1 MVTDMSAN
9 GMPAGAGRVRRAL
22 LIPGDHL
29 AARLVRLYAGLAG
42 FGVSLALML
51 RARLG
56 LGPWD
61 VLHQGIARHLGVQI
75 GWVSIAVSGLVLVA
89 WIPLRQRPGLG
100 TISNAVIV
108 GLVVNG
114 ALDVLP
120 APRALA
126 WRIAWLAAGIGLNAL
141 ATACYI
147 GAGLGPGP
155 RDGLMT
161 GLAARGYSLRLVR
174 TLIELSA
181 LAAGIALSGSFG
193 PGTVAYALSIGPL
206 TQVLLPRLTVR
217 PPPGENETS
226 ENKPGESETGED
238 KKGTRSH
245 DGTDLRSRH
254 SRLGR
259 AGRRPGRPGPGGRA
273 ARLRLRLGRRP
284 SGRRQPQL

>member
-1 MVTDMSAN
+1 MVADMSAK
-9 GMPAGAGRVRRAL
+9 R
-22 LIPGDHL
+22 L
-29 AARLVRLYAGLAG
+29 ARLYAGLAG
-42 FGVSLALML
+42 FGISLALMV

-75 GWVSIAVSGLVLVA
+75 GWVTIAVSGLVMLA

-120 APRALA
+120 PPRALA
-126 WRIAWLAAGIGLNAL
+126 WRAAWLAAGIGLNAL

-161 GLAARGYSLRLVR
+161 GLAARGHSLRAVR
-174 TLIELSA
+174 TVIELSV
-181 LAAGIALSGSFG
+181 LVIGIVLGG
-193 PGTVAYALSIGPL
+193 NCGVGTLAYALSIGPL
-206 TQVLLPRLTVR
+206 TQLLLPRLTVPR
-217 PPPGENETS
+217 QPGRNDS
-226 ENKPGESETGED
+226 EKE
-238 KKGTRSH
+238 KGTRRH
-245 DGTDLRSRH
+245 DGTDLRNR
-254 SRLGR
+254 RARRGR
-259 AGRRPGRPGPGGRA
+259 PWRRPGRPGPGGRA
-273 ARLRLRLGRRP
+273 ARV
-284 SGRRQPQL
+284 

>member
-1 MVTDMSAN
+1 MLLRRMVSAAS
-9 GMPAGAGRVRRAL
+9 GIRPR
-22 LIPGDHL
+22 
-29 AARLVRLYAGLAG
+29 RLVRLYVGLGG

-75 GWVSIAVSGLVLVA
+75 GWVTIGVSVLVMLA

-100 TISNAVIV
+100 TLSNAVIV

-120 APRALA
+120 TPGLLI
-126 WRIAWLAAGIGLNAL
+126 WRVLWLAAGIGLNAL

-161 GLAARGYSLRLVR
+161 GIAARGHSLRVVR
-174 TLIELSA
+174 TLIELSV
-181 LAAGIALSGSFG
+181 LAIGFVLG
-193 PGTVAYALSIGPL
+193 GTVGVGTLAYALSIGPL
-206 TQVLLPRLTVR
+206 TQLLLPRLSVAERTSTE
-217 PPPGENETS
+217 GE
-226 ENKPGESETGED
+226 
-238 KKGTRSH
+238 
-245 DGTDLRSRH
+245 
-254 SRLGR
+254 R
-259 AGRRPGRPGPGGRA
+259 ADD
-273 ARLRLRLGRRP
+273 
-284 SGRRQPQL
+284 